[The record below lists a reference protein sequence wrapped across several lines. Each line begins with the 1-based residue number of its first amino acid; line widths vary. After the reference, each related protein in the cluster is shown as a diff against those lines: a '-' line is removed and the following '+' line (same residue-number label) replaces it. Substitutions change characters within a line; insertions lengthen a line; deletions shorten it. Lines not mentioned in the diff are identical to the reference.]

1 MSNRKFMIKK
11 LLFTVGFIMPITL
24 TPTLSAAC
32 NIRPEITFTENTQ
45 NLYKTKG
52 YHVVGSAKDFNYAN
66 HAVSNPRAEED
77 PRYYIFQKD
86 EHGNLIKRND
96 FPVVNAE
103 TIKEGYKPIFKEIFQ
118 FLNIKNINEK
128 YDYRIF
134 SFTWKEFA
142 ENFSYAASKPRYKKY
157 KDNPRALFVVCY
169 WVLKLNEAAPNFKEA
184 AQIDKTVSHFL
195 TKSGNPEVTGDILEE
210 APWPFFPGI
219 LPGKNK
225 FWKDVTDPIV
235 VLFSED

>member
-1 MSNRKFMIKK
+1 MIKK
-11 LLFTVGFIMPITL
+11 LLFTVGFIMPIAL

-32 NIRPEITFTENTQ
+32 IGPEITFTENTQ

-52 YHVVGSAKDFNYAN
+52 YHVVGSAKEFNYAN

-86 EHGNLIKRND
+86 EHGNLIKKIND
-96 FPVVNAE
+96 E

-157 KDNPRALFVVCY
+157 KNNPRALFVVCY
-169 WVLKLNEAAPNFKEA
+169 WVLKRTEAAPNFKEA
-184 AQIDKTVSHFL
+184 AKINETVSLFL
-195 TKSGNPEVTGDILEE
+195 TKSGNSDVKVNGEILEE

>member
-1 MSNRKFMIKK
+1 MIKK
-11 LLFTVGFIMPITL
+11 LLFTVGFIMPIAL

-32 NIRPEITFTENTQ
+32 NIRPEITFTENAQ

-77 PRYYIFQKD
+77 PRYYIFQYIFQKD
-86 EHGNLIKRND
+86 EHGNLIKKK
-96 FPVVNAE
+96 VVNAE

-169 WVLKLNEAAPNFKEA
+169 WVLKLTEAAPDFKEK

-195 TKSGNPEVTGDILEE
+195 TKSGNPDVEVNRDILEE

-225 FWKDVTDPIV
+225 FWKDVADPIV